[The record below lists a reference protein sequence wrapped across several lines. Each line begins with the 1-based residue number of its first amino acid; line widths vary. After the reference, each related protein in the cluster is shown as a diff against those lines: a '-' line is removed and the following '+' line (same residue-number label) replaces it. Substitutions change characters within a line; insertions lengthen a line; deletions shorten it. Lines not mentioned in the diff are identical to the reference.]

1 MRHAAARGTIPAT
14 LVEGIKMAKRVG
26 FVGVGTMGK
35 LMAINLL
42 KRHIPVTAYDLNP
55 APLDELREYGAEIV
69 DSAKAAAA
77 AGEVIVTMLPSSPHV
92 EAAVLGA
99 GGVLE
104 GMRPGSVLVDMSTID
119 PLVSKSVAEK
129 VAAAGFTML
138 DAPVSGGSVGA
149 RDATL
154 TIMVGGPA
162 GVFEEVR
169 PILEA
174 MGKNVIHCGENGMG
188 EVVKVV
194 NNLIAGVSMAVV
206 AEAYNIGIRAGA
218 DPKVMYDVISKSSG
232 RCWSHDVNL
241 PIGDVIPV
249 TPANQ
254 DYEPGF
260 MVDLM
265 RKDLGLAISAA
276 KGVQAPAIMAA
287 AAEQL
292 YGSASNLGF
301 GRRDM
306 SAVVKAVTALSGPD
320 EPDA

>member
-1 MRHAAARGTIPAT
+1 MSSTTR
-14 LVEGIKMAKRVG
+14 RVG

-42 KRHIPVTAYDLNP
+42 KRHFQVTAFDLNP
-55 APLDELREYGAEIV
+55 APLDELREFGAETAA
-69 DSAKAAAA
+69 SASEAAA
-77 AGEVIVTMLPSSPHV
+77 AGDLVITMLPSSPHV
-92 EAAVLGA
+92 EEAVLGP
-99 GGVLE
+99 GGVLD
-104 GMRPGSVLVDMSTID
+104 GMRPGTVLVDMSTID
-119 PLVSKSVAEK
+119 PLVSKRVAEQ
-129 VAAAGFTML
+129 VMARGFRML

-162 GVFEEVR
+162 DLFEECR
-169 PILEA
+169 PVLEA

-206 AEAYNIGIRAGA
+206 AEAYTIGMLAGA
-218 DPKVMYDVISKSSG
+218 DPKIMYEVISKSSG

-241 PIGDVIPV
+241 PIPGVIPV
-249 TPANQ
+249 SPAN
-254 DYEPGF
+254 DDFTPGF

-276 KGVQAPAIMAA
+276 KGVQAPAILAA

-292 YGSASNLGF
+292 YGSASNLGH

-306 SAVVKAVTALSGPD
+306 SAVVKAMSALSGLD
-320 EPDA
+320 DTSS

>member
-1 MRHAAARGTIPAT
+1 MM
-14 LVEGIKMAKRVG
+14 MAKRVG

-42 KRHIPVTAYDLNP
+42 KSHHQVTAFDINP
-55 APLDELREYGAEIV
+55 DPVEELKEYGAE
-69 DSAKAAAA
+69 SAASSAEAAA
-77 AGEVIVTMLPSSPHV
+77 AGEVVITMLPSSPHV
-92 EAAVLGA
+92 EAAVMGP
-99 GGVLE
+99 GGVLD
-104 GMRPGSVLVDMSTID
+104 GMQPGGILVDMSTID
-119 PLVSKSVAEK
+119 PLVSKRVAEQ
-129 VAAAGFTML
+129 VVGRGFKML

-162 GVFEEVR
+162 DVFEECK
-169 PILEA
+169 PLLEA

-194 NNLIAGVSMAVV
+194 NNLIAGVSMAVT

-218 DPKVMYDVISKSSG
+218 DPKVLYDVISKSSG
-232 RCWSHDVNL
+232 RCWAHDTNH
-241 PIGDVIPV
+241 PIPGVIPV
-249 TPANQ
+249 APSNNGYA
-254 DYEPGF
+254 PGF

-276 KGVQAPAIMAA
+276 QGVQAPAILAA

-292 YGSASNLGF
+292 FGAASNMGH
-301 GRRDM
+301 GRLDM
-306 SAVVKAVTALSGPD
+306 SAVVKAVQVLSG
-320 EPDA
+320 ESDA

>member
-1 MRHAAARGTIPAT
+1 
-14 LVEGIKMAKRVG
+14 MAKRVG
-26 FVGVGTMGK
+26 FVGVGVMGK

-42 KRHIPVTAYDLNP
+42 KSHVPVTAFDLNP
-55 APLDELREYGAEIV
+55 APLEELREFGAETAA
-69 DSAKAAAA
+69 SAAEAAAA
-77 AGEVIVTMLPSSPHV
+77 SEVVITMLPSSPHV
-92 EAAVLGA
+92 EAAVLGP

-104 GMRPGSVLVDMSTID
+104 GMRPGTVLVDMSTID
-119 PLVSKSVAEK
+119 PLVSKRVAEQ
-129 VAAAGFTML
+129 VAARGFRML

-162 GVFEEVR
+162 DLFEECR

-174 MGKNVIHCGENGMG
+174 MGKNVIHCGDNGMG

-218 DPKVMYDVISKSSG
+218 DPTVMYDVISKSSG

-241 PIGDVIPV
+241 PFPGVIANS
-249 TPANQ
+249 PAN
-254 DYEPGF
+254 DEYTPGF

-276 KGVQAPAIMAA
+276 KGVQAPAILAA

-292 YGSASNLGF
+292 FGSASNMGY
-301 GRRDM
+301 GRKDM
-306 SAVVKAVTALSGPD
+306 SAVVKAVTALSAPD
-320 EPDA
+320 SAE

>member
-1 MRHAAARGTIPAT
+1 
-14 LVEGIKMAKRVG
+14 MAKRVG

-42 KRHIPVTAYDLNP
+42 KRHYPVTAFDLNP
-55 APLDELREYGAEIV
+55 APLDELREFGAEV
-69 DSAKAAAA
+69 ASSASEAAV
-77 AGEVIVTMLPSSPHV
+77 AGDVVVTMLPSSPHV
-92 EAAVLGA
+92 EEAVLGP

-104 GMRPGSVLVDMSTID
+104 GMRPGTVLVDMSTID
-119 PLVSKSVAEK
+119 PLVSKRVAEQ
-129 VAAAGFTML
+129 VAARGFRML

-162 GVFEEVR
+162 DLFEECR
-169 PILEA
+169 PVLEA

-218 DPKVMYDVISKSSG
+218 DPKVMYEVISKSSG
-232 RCWSHDVNL
+232 RCWSHDANH
-241 PIGDVIPV
+241 PFPGVIPAS
-249 TPANQ
+249 PAND
-254 DYEPGF
+254 DYTPGF

-292 YGSASNLGF
+292 FGSASNMGY
-301 GRRDM
+301 GRKDM
-306 SAVVKAVTALSGPD
+306 SAVVKALTALSAP
-320 EPDA
+320 EEVS